1 VVSQVDNFLGRKWQ
15 CDECGKQH
23 FVPTKWVKV
32 SEDAFKA
39 LREFGQ
45 RFSHN
50 QEAIV
55 VADEITW
62 EVAGETVAG
71 SLREA
76 GCKIRKIVLPLPLH
90 GTDEAANRILSQWS
104 QDAAIAFAV
113 GSGTINDLVKWA
125 STQAKTPYIA
135 IPTAASMNGYTSPIS
150 ALLIQ
155 GFKRTQ
161 PCQPPEGILT
171 EPEIVASAPQKMTAA
186 GYADLMSKTVA
197 DVDWQIANLLWG
209 EHYCPLPRKLVAET
223 DEWLQKHLTELA
235 KNEPRAVAGLLEALL
250 LSGIGMTIA
259 GSSTPSSGAEHL
271 ISHWLEMRA
280 VSEGEEPALH
290 GLQVGIGTLIALTIY
305 EMLLETKPSD
315 WRPLD
320 EQFCPPDER
329 KDEFSSRYGAIA
341 EKVLTEFSAKWLSRE
356 RAEEAVA
363 KLASNW
369 ERVKEIV
376 TSTWVPPAI
385 HRQRLETI
393 GAATHPH
400 DIGILVDEIR
410 EAILHAREIRR
421 RWTVLDTAHLVGLL
435 PECVDEI
442 LKRCGWI

>member
-1 VVSQVDNFLGRKWQ
+1 M
-15 CDECGKQH
+15 
-23 FVPTKWVKV
+23 PTKWVKV
-32 SEDAFKA
+32 SENAFES
-39 LREFGQ
+39 LRELGQ
-45 RFSHN
+45 QFSYN
-50 QEAIV
+50 QEAIAI
-55 VADEITW
+55 ADEITW
-62 EVAGETVAG
+62 KVAGETVTDG
-71 SLREA
+71 LREA
-76 GCKIRKIVLPLPLH
+76 GCKIRKVILPLPLH
-90 GTDEAANRILSQWS
+90 GTDEAAERVLSQWS
-104 QDAAIAFAV
+104 QGAAIAFAV
-113 GSGTINDLVKWA
+113 GSGTINDLVKWVA
-125 STQAKTPYIA
+125 TQAKTPYIA

-209 EHYCPLPRKLVAET
+209 EHYCPLPRKLVAEA
-223 DEWLQKHLTELA
+223 DEWLQKHLTELSR
-235 KNEPRAVAGLLEALL
+235 NEPKAVAGLLEALL

-271 ISHWLEMRA
+271 ISHWLEMKA
-280 VSEGEEPALH
+280 VNRGEEPALH
-290 GLQVGIGTLIALTIY
+290 GLQVGIGTLTALTIY

-315 WRPLD
+315 WKPSDVGFR
-320 EQFCPPDER
+320 PPDEWR
-329 KDEFSSRYGAIA
+329 DEFSFRYGAIA
-341 EKVLTEFSAKWLSRE
+341 ERVLTEFSAKWLSRE
-356 RAEEAVA
+356 RIEEARI
-363 KLASNW
+363 KLANNW
-369 ERVKEIV
+369 ERVKEII
-376 TSTWVPPAI
+376 TSTWVPPSI

-400 DIGILVDEIR
+400 DIGVSVNEIR

-421 RWTVLDTAHLVGLL
+421 RWTVLDTAYLVGLL